1 MTDDSFDL
9 YFLFLNCSAL
19 TCDITR
25 VQCELGCKQSKTYLK
40 KKRTEGQ
47 DNLPTSLRLLS
58 KSFKS

>member
-25 VQCELGCKQSKTYLK
+25 VQCELGCKQSKTYFK
-40 KKRTEGQ
+40 KKKNGGTG
-47 DNLPTSLRLLS
+47 
-58 KSFKS
+58 

>member
-25 VQCELGCKQSKTYLK
+25 VLCELGCKQSKTYFLK
-40 KKRTEGQ
+40 KELKDRIIFQPVSTY
-47 DNLPTSLRLLS
+47 
-58 KSFKS
+58 

>member
-40 KKRTEGQ
+40 KKKERKDRIIFQ
-47 DNLPTSLRLLS
+47 PVSAY
-58 KSFKS
+58 